1 MLTECPRAGRHPSPQ
16 PDGKHLN
23 GTSTQQSSLVLSR
36 FNLAGL
42 GHFLGLFL
50 QEKEQLSCWECW
62 AVVIVHGWAVSGQCI
77 HFILVHLPGDTL
89 SPLVSSITC
98 LLLPFKKKILL
109 VFIFLLQ
116 CFCITNGT
124 NLLHILAELTSVAGG
139 SQRPARIQLSLCRL
153 YFSNTSATLEI
164 KRLLILW
171 NNTWYC
177 EHTEYIIAWY

>member
-1 MLTECPRAGRHPSPQ
+1 MLTECPGAGSHPSPQ

-98 LLLPFKKKILL
+98 LLLPFKKKNSAGFHFPFTMFLHNKWNK
-109 VFIFLLQ
+109 FIAYS
-116 CFCITNGT
+116 CWV
-124 NLLHILAELTSVAGG
+124 NLSCWWLTKT
-139 SQRPARIQLSLCRL
+139 SQDPA
-153 YFSNTSATLEI
+153 
-164 KRLLILW
+164 
-171 NNTWYC
+171 
-177 EHTEYIIAWY
+177 